1 VQPTRREFSASL
13 LGSVMTF
20 GLVEMLWT
28 RDLFADSVKPTIEAW
43 LKELVEMTKDLRGR
57 KLTDLEFQAK
67 MEDLYKRV
75 DLQALVGLVKLDE
88 IEARSKLPDNGAL
101 SRSTD
106 LAKVDGLP
114 ANLGFGKQ
122 VFGCKKGRSIVP
134 HGHANMCT
142 GFIVLKGKWHG
153 RHYDRV
159 ETLTDHYVIKPTID
173 REFGPGEMS
182 TISDHR
188 DNVHWFRASSDVGY
202 IFNVHVI
209 GYDPQI
215 KDASGRLYLD
225 PDGEKLSGGRIKA
238 AKMTSE
244 QCHKKYG

>member
-1 VQPTRREFSASL
+1 MEPTRREFTSSL
-13 LGSVMTF
+13 LGSVMAF
-20 GLVEMLWT
+20 GLVELLWS
-28 RDLFADSVKPTIEAW
+28 RDLFADAVKPTVEAW
-43 LKELVEMTKDLRGR
+43 LKELVEMTRDLRGR

-75 DLQALVGLVKLDE
+75 DLKALVGLVKLDE
-88 IEARSKLPDNGAL
+88 IEKRTKLPDNGAL
-101 SRSTD
+101 SRGID
-106 LAKVDGLP
+106 LAKVEGLP
-114 ANLGFGKQ
+114 ANVGFGKQ

-153 RHYDRV
+153 RHYDRL
-159 ETLTDHYVIKPTID
+159 ETLKDHYVIKPTID
-173 REFGPGEMS
+173 RTFGPGELS
-182 TISDHR
+182 TISDSK
-188 DNVHWFRASSDVGY
+188 DNVHWFEATTDVGY
-202 IFNVHVI
+202 IFNVHVT
-209 GYDPQI
+209 GYDTRV
-215 KDASGRLYLD
+215 KDSSGRLYLD

>member
-1 VQPTRREFSASL
+1 MDPTRRQFSASL

-20 GLVEMLWT
+20 GLVELLWS
-28 RDLFADSVKPTIEAW
+28 RDLFADAVKPAVEAW
-43 LKELVEMTKDLRGR
+43 LKELVAMTQDLRGR
-57 KLTDLEFQAK
+57 RLTDVEFQAK

-75 DLQALVGLVKLDE
+75 DLKALVGLVKLDE
-88 IEARSKLPDNGAL
+88 IEARSKPPASGAL
-101 SRSTD
+101 SRSID
-106 LAKVDGLP
+106 LAKVEGLP
-114 ANLGFGKQ
+114 ADLGFGKQ
-122 VFGCKKGRSIVP
+122 VFGCGKGRSIVP

-142 GFIVLKGKWHG
+142 GFIVLKGRWHG

-159 ETLTDHYVIKPTID
+159 ESHKDHYVIKPTID
-173 REFGPGEMS
+173 REFGPGELS

-188 DNVHWFRASSDVGY
+188 DNVHWFRSTSDVGY

-209 GYDPQI
+209 GYDPGI
-215 KDASGRLYLD
+215 KDSSGRLYLD
-225 PDGEKLSGGRIKA
+225 PDGETLSGGRIKA

>member
-1 VQPTRREFSASL
+1 VSPTRREFSASL
-13 LGSVMTF
+13 LGSVLTF
-20 GLVEMLWT
+20 GLVELLWS
-28 RDLFADSVKPTIEAW
+28 RDLFADAVKPTVEAW
-43 LKELVEMTKDLRGR
+43 LRELVAMTADLRGR
-57 KLTDLEFQAK
+57 RLTDVEFQAR
-67 MEDLYKRV
+67 MEDLFRRV
-75 DLQALVGLVKLDE
+75 DLKALVGLVKLDE
-88 IEARSKLPDNGAL
+88 IERRSKLPASGAL
-101 SRSTD
+101 SRSLD

-114 ANLGFGKQ
+114 ADLGFGKQ
-122 VFGCKKGRSIVP
+122 VFGCGKGRSVVP

-159 ETLTDHYVIKPTID
+159 ETLKDHYVIKPTID

-188 DNVHWFRASSDVGY
+188 DNVHWFRATTDVGY

-215 KDASGRLYLD
+215 TGASGRLYLD
-225 PDGEKLSGGRIKA
+225 PDGEKLSGGRIRA